1 MEKVMTNCYRYAS
14 LSFILLLAALVI
26 MQPGSVL
33 AMTVQGVTFAE
44 SFAGFVDHL
53 AIIFLLVD

>member
-1 MEKVMTNCYRYAS
+1 MTNCYRYAS